1 VDKAIK
7 LKYLDETG
15 FGLMLSVICSWF
27 KRGKGKQFPV
37 PTRWGSEGR
46 LNVIG
51 VWSIHGE
58 DAHLEYRLL
67 EGSCKQ
73 PEVVSFLRWQA
84 AICDP
89 ERPTVI
95 VLDNAT
101 FHRGRELK
109 ALKNEWESQ
118 GLVLRYL
125 PSHCPFLNVIEG
137 VWRVVKGFLM
147 PRRCYNSVDELRT
160 AVLVAFGAL
169 RAVEV

>member
-1 VDKAIK
+1 MDKPIK

-58 DAHLEYRLL
+58 DLHLEYRLL

-73 PEVVSFLRWQA
+73 PEVVSFLRWQ
-84 AICDP
+84 
-89 ERPTVI
+89 
-95 VLDNAT
+95 LLLH
-101 FHRGRELK
+101 FH
-109 ALKNEWESQ
+109 W
-118 GLVLRYL
+118 
-125 PSHCPFLNVIEG
+125 P
-137 VWRVVKGFLM
+137 
-147 PRRCYNSVDELRT
+147 
-160 AVLVAFGAL
+160 
-169 RAVEV
+169 

>member
-1 VDKAIK
+1 MVDKSIK

-27 KRGKGKQFPV
+27 KRGKGKQFRV

-51 VWSIHGE
+51 VWSIDGE

-84 AICDP
+84 TQA
-89 ERPTVI
+89 R
-95 VLDNAT
+95 
-101 FHRGRELK
+101 
-109 ALKNEWESQ
+109 
-118 GLVLRYL
+118 
-125 PSHCPFLNVIEG
+125 
-137 VWRVVKGFLM
+137 
-147 PRRCYNSVDELRT
+147 
-160 AVLVAFGAL
+160 
-169 RAVEV
+169 